1 MKKKSV
7 ICQQGWL
14 WLKQAENEWVR
25 RWTVLCGPTL
35 NVYRDQDE
43 HGTPEITVE
52 LSTVTSYAE
61 TPADTKYGFRIEW
74 AGPALRLSAVTQ
86 GIR

>member
-1 MKKKSV
+1 M
-7 ICQQGWL
+7 
-14 WLKQAENEWVR
+14 
-25 RWTVLCGPTL
+25 CGPTL

-43 HGTPEITVE
+43 HGVPEISVE
-52 LSTVTSYAE
+52 LSTVTGYTE
-61 TPADTKYGFRIEW
+61 TSTTIDAVADANKYGFQIEW